1 MSWQEVGAFLGALI
15 TILVTISAFAFN
27 YLRRDNASL
36 TKAQL
41 DIAGLVKDIN
51 AVSRSIDRLEKLIAD
66 VSEES
71 EERDARL
78 DAKLEKMTELLLK
91 VVGTRRP
98 WSKPRE

>member
-1 MSWQEVGAFLGALI
+1 VG
-15 TILVTISAFAFN
+15 

-41 DIAGLVKDIN
+41 DIAGLVKDMS

-66 VSEES
+66 VS

-91 VVGTRRP
+91 VVGARRP
-98 WSKPRE
+98 WSEPRD

>member
-36 TKAQL
+36 AKAQL
-41 DIAGLVKDIN
+41 DIAGLVKDITT
-51 AVSRSIDRLEKLIAD
+51 VSRSLDRLEKLIAD

-91 VVGTRRP
+91 AVGTRKQWP
-98 WSKPRE
+98 KPRE